1 MPKSAVLSIFTRSRS
16 RLLTAVCVGIA
27 LLYLALAIGLACVW
41 PAAATVPSSDVVNA
55 ASFIDRTA
63 LNCVFGIVFSF
74 WGVMAYLRCLDPRIS
89 RRLAAVA
96 VILTLWLMVVT
107 IKWNT
112 TNLEFARFLWYGYY
126 IPMACL
132 PPLCLSCALRSAGV
146 EIGET
151 AAWIRVACITFGIV
165 FAVLA
170 LTNDAHRL
178 FFTFDVPNP
187 GFTGMYSYGPAYW
200 VFFAY
205 NALCYLAFFCVLW
218 RSSRSALR
226 GLVAPSATVATA
238 GLLFCVAYALRV
250 DWAVSLNFSLVY
262 GILVMVT
269 LELCLDLGLIP
280 STRSFKKV
288 FDELPFDLKILSR
301 SGSLYRQT
309 KAAGPLNADVVNHM
323 SHSMSES
330 FRLPD
335 FPDSLFIS
343 WPLSGGMALLTQD
356 MSGLNKLNRTLGRRG
371 VELKHDLEALEHDRE
386 LAELLAELEAKSRLV
401 DDVDAALSASMAEVT
416 TLLDNLPVEP
426 HARQQQL
433 ERARMLV
440 AYCKRKGSLVLA
452 EAADPELDRDRIR
465 LIANELACDLR
476 AVGIDCAALV
486 NLDHPVAAQQAST
499 LYDCIY
505 DMAFMAFECSFPAL
519 IYHLGER
526 DDGLVELRAH
536 LQSDDEEDLS
546 SLPRTQ
552 ALRERLDQCDVIY
565 ALTGDIG
572 QLMLIARVKG
582 GDRI

>member
-1 MPKSAVLSIFTRSRS
+1 MPKSAVLSIFTRSR
-16 RLLTAVCVGIA
+16 RGLLSAMCAGIA

-41 PAAATVPSSDVVNA
+41 PASATVSSSGTAGTV
-55 ASFIDRTA
+55 SFIDRTA
-63 LNCVFGIVFSF
+63 LNCVFGIVCSF

-89 RRLAAVA
+89 RRLAAIA

-112 TNLEFARFLWYGYY
+112 SNLDLARYLWYGYY

-151 AAWIRVACITFGIV
+151 AAWIRTACAALGIV

-170 LTNDAHRL
+170 LTNDVHRL

-200 VFFAY
+200 VFFVY

-238 GLLFCVAYALRV
+238 GLLFCAAYALRME
-250 DWAVSLNFSLVY
+250 WAVSLNFSLVY

-309 KAAGPLNADVVNHM
+309 KVAGPLNASAVNRVSHGM
-323 SHSMSES
+323 SGS

-335 FPDSLFIS
+335 CPDSLFVA

-356 MSGLNKLNRTLGRRG
+356 MSGINELNRTLGKRSI
-371 VELKHDLEALEHDRE
+371 ELEHDLEALEHDRE
-386 LAELLAELEAKSRLV
+386 LAERLAELEAKSRLM
-401 DDVDAALSASMAEVT
+401 DDIDVALSASMTEVT
-416 TLLDNLPVEP
+416 TLLNDLPAEP
-426 HARQQQL
+426 RARQRQL
-433 ERARMLV
+433 ERA
-440 AYCKRKGSLVLA
+440 ACSS
-452 EAADPELDRDRIR
+452 P
-465 LIANELACDLR
+465 IANAKVLLFWRKRPIRNLTVTASVSSPTNWLVICVQSVSIAPPLSISTIPLR
-476 AVGIDCAALV
+476 PSRRARSMT
-486 NLDHPVAAQQAST
+486 AST
-499 LYDCIY
+499 TWRSWRSN
-505 DMAFMAFECSFPAL
+505 ARP
-519 IYHLGER
+519 R
-526 DDGLVELRAH
+526 
-536 LQSDDEEDLS
+536 LS
-546 SLPRTQ
+546 STILASAMTGWSNCGRTCNPTM
-552 ALRERLDQCDVIY
+552 RRISVRCP
-565 ALTGDIG
+565 
-572 QLMLIARVKG
+572 ARKPCG
-582 GDRI
+582 SAWTNAMSSTR